1 VGKNEALPRFFLE
14 TFNFLK
20 NIIMKQP
27 IVKTPKPLTEQQKNE
42 ALMRAYMQQ
51 RSSMAQGILFNAFQH
66 QEPSNEL
73 VDKCVAVAEY
83 AVAKIFGME
92 LSKKE
97 PEK

>member
-1 VGKNEALPRFFLE
+1 MAKP
-14 TFNFLK
+14 
-20 NIIMKQP
+20 IINKPQ
-27 IVKTPKPLTEQQKNE
+27 PLTEEQKNE

-51 RSSMAQGILFNAFQH
+51 RSSMAQGILFNACQH

-97 PEK
+97 EA

>member
-1 VGKNEALPRFFLE
+1 MAKP
-14 TFNFLK
+14 
-20 NIIMKQP
+20 IINKPQ
-27 IVKTPKPLTEQQKNE
+27 PLTEEQKNE

-51 RSSMAQGILFNAFQH
+51 RSSMAQGILFNACQH